1 MRRLDEIIEGMRVA
15 EGLSDANRDVA
26 CATEE
31 KSDACPLCDG
41 AGFVRRRLPVD
52 HPDFGKAFPCDC
64 VRREREDERSAR
76 LERYSDLGP
85 LTRLTFDNLS
95 VRGRSSNPRDQE
107 RFQRCVE
114 EARSFAE
121 NPDGWLVLFGPSG
134 CGKTH
139 VAAAVANRCLALGTP
154 SLFVIVP
161 DLLDRLRAAYHPEA
175 AVDYDQAFE
184 RVRNAPVLILDDLGG
199 QSSTPWAQEKLAQI
213 VNHRFNCRLPTIVT
227 SGSALHKLDDR
238 LQTRLTDPS
247 LSRVFELEPASGGR
261 RGGRKL
267 DVFDQ
272 PRFRNMTFDSFDT
285 QGFHLPV
292 AERRRLEDAYRF
304 ALDFAQKPEGWL
316 MLTGPAGSG
325 KTHLAV
331 AITNYRRHLGDSP
344 YFIEVTDLL
353 HFLSRKDKKGEP
365 EQYYREIEEISEA
378 PLLVLDDLY
387 INRRN
392 PWWED
397 IFRILK
403 HRHTAQLPTVVT
415 TLQALANLSLDELGE
430 RIASL
435 LGDPSVC
442 SEVRLPGASQ
452 KPRPANDVPSPEDEP
467 PRRRKRV

>member
-1 MRRLDEIIEGMRVA
+1 MRRLDEIIEGMRLA
-15 EGLSDANRDVA
+15 EGLPDENRDVA
-26 CATEE
+26 CTAEE
-31 KSDACPLCDG
+31 KSDVCPLCDG

-52 HPDFGKAFPCDC
+52 HPDFGKAFPCNC

-107 RFQRCVE
+107 RFQRCAE
-114 EARSFAE
+114 DARAFAE
-121 NPDGWLVLFGPSG
+121 KPDGWLVLFGPSG

-139 VAAAVANRCLALGTP
+139 VAAAVANRCLALGTLV
-154 SLFVIVP
+154 LFVIVP
-161 DLLDRLRAAYHPEA
+161 DLLDRLRAAYSPDA

-199 QSSTPWAQEKLAQI
+199 QSSTPWAQEKLGQI
-213 VNHRFNCRLPTIVT
+213 INHRFNSRLPTIIT
-227 SGSALHKLDDR
+227 SGSSLHKLDDR

-247 LSRVFELEPASGGR
+247 LTRVFELEPAAGGR

-285 QGFHLPV
+285 QGFHLP
-292 AERRRLEDAYRF
+292 AGERRRLEDAYRF

-331 AITNYRRHLGDSP
+331 AITNYRRQLGDSP

-397 IFRILK
+397 VFRVLK

-415 TLQALANLSLDELGE
+415 TVQALASLSLDEVGE

-435 LGDPSVC
+435 LGDPGVC
-442 SEVRLPGASQ
+442 SEVRLPGAS
-452 KPRPANDVPSPEDEP
+452 KPRLAASAPSPDDEA
-467 PRRRKRV
+467 PRRRKRA